1 LQNHALDIGSATAA
15 ASDVQA
21 SLQRMREPAYFEPM
35 WNECLQIGEKFDFA
49 APQSPRYRRAPRRL
63 DDGQL
68 PYSFPDAKSHFR
80 QQFIDAV
87 DSVIGQMERRFEQ
100 PALHLYDSMAKVL
113 LNSFKGIPY
122 EDGVVERI
130 CGHFGDDIDQSALN
144 RQLQCLQ
151 DARRLHTPRAMAEPN
166 GDCELSLADVIACL
180 HKLGPQIDMFREVK
194 TFLEL
199 FLLLPVTSAAAERSF
214 SGLRRLKTFLRT
226 SMSQELLNSLAI
238 LHVHKRL
245 TRELDVIKAAKE
257 FVGRS
262 QYRLSSFGS
271 FT

>member
-1 LQNHALDIGSATAA
+1 MILIQMNGKIHSN
-15 ASDVQA
+15 DVHC
-21 SLQRMREPAYFEPM
+21 M
-35 WNECLQIGEKFDFA
+35 
-49 APQSPRYRRAPRRL
+49 
-63 DDGQL
+63 
-68 PYSFPDAKSHFR
+68 
-80 QQFIDAV
+80 
-87 DSVIGQMERRFEQ
+87 
-100 PALHLYDSMAKVL
+100 
-113 LNSFKGIPY
+113 
-122 EDGVVERI
+122 
-130 CGHFGDDIDQSALN
+130 
-144 RQLQCLQ
+144 
-151 DARRLHTPRAMAEPN
+151 
-166 GDCELSLADVIACL
+166 
-180 HKLGPQIDMFREVK
+180 PQIDMFREVK

-199 FLLLPVTSAAAERSF
+199 FLLLPVTSATAERSF